1 MIADFDIEYQSLHR
15 EQLVQIIDSMDQ
27 RKMLGELPIGEYT
40 VNSTKGI
47 NAFSLK
53 VRLSPSK
60 KVYIFFN
67 KIPLQMVKN
76 VFYFTVNAIFVLKT
90 FKFLS

>member
-1 MIADFDIEYQSLHR
+1 MIADFGIEYQSLHR

-47 NAFSLK
+47 NAF
-53 VRLSPSK
+53 
-60 KVYIFFN
+60 
-67 KIPLQMVKN
+67 
-76 VFYFTVNAIFVLKT
+76 
-90 FKFLS
+90 